1 MFQHV
6 QVTMENTSVCL
17 RASNSDSDLRQV
29 LDSDSDPDDSD
40 LHLVRALDPDPDD
53 SDLHQVGA
61 SDPDPQI
68 KINISHAIK

>member
-1 MFQHV
+1 MIFQWHMFQYV

-40 LHLVRALDPDPDD
+40 LH
-53 SDLHQVGA
+53 QVGA

-68 KINISHAIK
+68 KINISHVRKVNEPVIEN